1 MKIGVFDLENGQVEK
16 NATAQE
22 KANREQ
28 EIVQFK
34 TFIAAREAEQK
45 TLRETKIGAY
55 VKLGLTDAEIEAILP
70 TPKTITA
77 PNL

>member
-28 EIVQFK
+28 EIAQFK
-34 TFIAAREAEQK
+34 TSIAAREAEQK
-45 TLRETKIGAY
+45 TLRETKIAAY

-77 PNL
+77 PGL